1 MDINSRAVLE
11 VYSDMSVAAAA
22 KRLGT
27 SESYLKNKIMAAE
40 MTIGNRIFKSLDGTL
55 ELTEEGKRHIDWL
68 NYLKSFQINSVDS
81 NCAYPDQY
89 KMGAEW

>member
-11 VYSDMSVAAAA
+11 VYSDMSIAAAA

-27 SESYLKNKIMAAE
+27 SESYLKDKIMAAE
-40 MTIGNRIFKSLDGTL
+40 ITIGERIFKSLDGTL
-55 ELTEEGKRHIDWL
+55 ELTEAGKKHIDWL
-68 NYLKSFQINSVDS
+68 NYLKSFQIASTDR

-89 KMGAEW
+89 KMGADW